1 LATKSIR
8 QYMTL
13 QVTIYQ
19 IAEIVSFFESAAR
32 LRGSMGERMRFKTNG
47 SSTGDAFLRREFQA

>member
-1 LATKSIR
+1 
-8 QYMTL
+8 MTL

-19 IAEIVSFFESAAR
+19 IAEIVSFFESAAPG
-32 LRGSMGERMRFKTNG
+32 RGSMGERMRFKTNG